1 MAISKVGVVGGG
13 LMGHGIAQI
22 CAQAG
27 WDVVLREVD
36 DETAAKA
43 VGKIEK
49 QLSRAVEK
57 GRMEQSDADAVRAR
71 IDPTTDYGDLADCDL
86 VIEAMTEDLDG
97 KLEMWR
103 EVDGIVKED
112 AFFAT
117 NTSSLAVIDQ
127 AAATGRA
134 DRFLGLHFFNPAQVM
149 PLLEV
154 VQTVTTSDEALK
166 TGFEVGE
173 KLNKTVVHAKDKT
186 GFIVNRL
193 LVPYML
199 DAIRAYE
206 EGVGSI
212 EEIDKAMKAGAN
224 HPMGPL
230 TLADFVGLD
239 TLVSIGD
246 VMFDEYRERRVR
258 RAADPAQDGRRR
270 LVRAQVRQGF
280 LRLLRREAGAERAR
294 PLRRPATVRA
304 GRGACAILSRMSHQ
318 RLRGPRHRPLRRP
331 PAAAA
336 TTARRSTRTWSS
348 WLTGSRPTRRRPRSP
363 STRSSGSASGPARS

>member
-1 MAISKVGVVGGG
+1 MAINKVGIVGGG

-36 DETAAKA
+36 DERAAKG
-43 VGKIEK
+43 VGMIEK
-49 QLSRAVEK
+49 QLSRAVDK
-57 GRMEQSDADAVRAR
+57 GRMEQSEADAVRGR
-71 IDPTTDYGDLADCDL
+71 IGATTDYGELADCDL
-86 VIEAMTEDLDG
+86 VIEAMTESLEG

-103 EVDGIVKED
+103 AIDPIVKAD

-127 AAATGRA
+127 AAATSRP

-154 VQTVTTSDEALK
+154 VQTVTTSEEALQV
-166 TGFEVGE
+166 GFEVGG

-212 EEIDKAMKAGAN
+212 EEIDVAMKAGAN

-239 TLVSIGD
+239 TLASIGD
-246 VMFDEYRERRVR
+246 VMFDEYRERRF
-258 RAADPAQDGRRR
+258 AAPPTLRKMVAAGWYGRKSGK
-270 LVRAQVRQGF
+270 GF
-280 LRLLRREAGAERAR
+280 YDYSGEQ
-294 PLRRPATVRA
+294 PV
-304 GRGACAILSRMSHQ
+304 
-318 RLRGPRHRPLRRP
+318 
-331 PAAAA
+331 
-336 TTARRSTRTWSS
+336 
-348 WLTGSRPTRRRPRSP
+348 P
-363 STRSSGSASGPARS
+363 SELGL